1 MSDELVAHIETLA
14 CYVVSPTKNLLRLK
28 DQEETKEASA
38 LLMHTKRYGTD
49 EAHFV
54 RSSPPDN
61 VTAAVRNRLK
71 ADLRRLE
78 RMDEYDGRIHQ
89 AISEI
94 LLNKKRLMSL
104 GRNEAEIRYAVCDPV
119 ISLVCDCFHYTL
131 KLEESVRDNLEGG
144 REVEDER
151 EDAVLIDLR
160 TLWPTGQE
168 DDDPLQQQ
176 SASSSGMAVEMN
188 INAEEARAGRS
199 SIGSVMSK
207 L

>member
-1 MSDELVAHIETLA
+1 MSDELVAHIETLT

-38 LLMHTKRYGTD
+38 LLMHTKSNGTD
-49 EAHFV
+49 EAPFI
-54 RSSPPDN
+54 RSSPFDD

-94 LLNKKRLMSL
+94 LLNKQRLMSL

-119 ISLVCDCFHYTL
+119 FPLHDQT
-131 KLEESVRDNLEGG
+131 G
-144 REVEDER
+144 R
-151 EDAVLIDLR
+151 IC
-160 TLWPTGQE
+160 T
-168 DDDPLQQQ
+168 
-176 SASSSGMAVEMN
+176 
-188 INAEEARAGRS
+188 
-199 SIGSVMSK
+199 
-207 L
+207 